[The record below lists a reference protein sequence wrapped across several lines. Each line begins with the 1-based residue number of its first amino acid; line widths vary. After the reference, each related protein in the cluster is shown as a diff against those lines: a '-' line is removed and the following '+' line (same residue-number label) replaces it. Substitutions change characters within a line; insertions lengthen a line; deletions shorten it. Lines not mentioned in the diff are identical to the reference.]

1 MAEMAQENLFLG
13 PQESAGQMF
22 KRLFFYSLL
31 MIITP
36 LACYFFSKSFLF
48 EGLFGMTS
56 SNSYFYAAIVAIVAV
71 HIFLGVF
78 IYIAFME
85 GAKPMRK
92 RD

>member
-1 MAEMAQENLFLG
+1 MQFLG
-13 PQESAGQMF
+13 VQESPGEMF
-22 KRLFFYSLL
+22 RRLAFYSLL
-31 MIITP
+31 MIFFP
-36 LACYFFSKSFLF
+36 LASYFVSKTIFF

-71 HIFLGVF
+71 HIFLAIF

-85 GAKPMRK
+85 GAKPARK